1 MYIDGVGKVVL
12 LGFISTHNHT
22 FYNFM
27 VIRRVHSVRWH
38 ANTSEW
44 KHMNHME
51 DLSVEL
57 AHLHGTAEERWNEE
71 RSCPLCSILS
81 IRFE

>member
-1 MYIDGVGKVVL
+1 MVLARLCFLASSALTTTLSTILWSSGGYIQ
-12 LGFISTHNHT
+12 SA
-22 FYNFM
+22 
-27 VIRRVHSVRWH
+27 RWH